1 MKTHDSIVPLFS
13 PSHRLYEPGAIIP
26 WLGQKLIPP
35 KILCIFNQLYKF
47 RDVIISM
54 KTQFFEKFSNLKQ
67 IQVNEHTI
75 MVILAVIVGLAGG
88 FGAVGFR
95 HLIDFFQTL
104 AYGGKND
111 LLEMVVNLPWYY
123 RVGVPAIGGLIV
135 GPLVYFFAREAKGHG
150 VPEVMEAVALKGG
163 VIRKRVV
170 VIKSLASAIS
180 ISTGGSVGRE
190 GPIVQIGSAIGSV
203 LGQFMKVSPDRMRTL
218 VGCGAGAG
226 IAATF
231 NAPIAGSMFALE
243 VVLGDFGLA
252 TFSPIVISS
261 VVATAISRAFLGD
274 IAAFIVPAYELVSAW
289 ELPMYLI
296 LGIFCA
302 AVGVAFTKT
311 LYRIEDLFDGIKF
324 PEYLKGIIGGLVLGV
339 ASLVF
344 PQILGVGYGAI
355 DMALMQ
361 KMAWWLLLVLVP
373 VKILAT
379 SITIGSGGSGGI
391 FAPSLFVGAMA
402 GGFFGAVVHQLFPNV
417 TASPGAYSIVG
428 MGAVVGATTHGPLAA
443 ILILFEMTGDYKIIL
458 PLMLACI
465 IATIA
470 SGQFLKDS
478 IYTLKLAR
486 RGIDIKEGKE
496 VNVLKSMFVKD
507 VMNPNVETVPE
518 ALPLG
523 QMAEQI
529 SKSKF
534 NSFPVL
540 NAQNELIGILSFN
553 DYNEAIFDENLKD
566 LVVARDLA
574 TTDLV
579 TISMDDNL
587 WTALEKISAKDFA
600 VLPVVSAQEPTKLE
614 GVVSR
619 RDIIGA
625 YNKAVLKKSLF
636 K

>member
-1 MKTHDSIVPLFS
+1 
-13 PSHRLYEPGAIIP
+13 
-26 WLGQKLIPP
+26 
-35 KILCIFNQLYKF
+35 
-47 RDVIISM
+47 M
-54 KTQFFEKFSNLKQ
+54 KTQFFKKFLNLKQ
-67 IQVNEHTI
+67 IRTNEHTI
-75 MVILAVIVGLAGG
+75 MAVLAVLVGLAGG
-88 FGAVGFR
+88 LGAVVFR
-95 HLIDFFQTL
+95 YLISLFQTMG
-104 AYGGKND
+104 YGGRND
-111 LLEMVVNLPWYY
+111 LLELVVNLPWYH
-123 RVGVPAIGGLIV
+123 RVGVPVIGGLIV

-150 VPEVMEAVALKGG
+150 VPEVMEAIALKGG

-170 VIKSLASAIS
+170 VVKTLASAICIGS
-180 ISTGGSVGRE
+180 GGSVGRE
-190 GPIVQIGSAIGSV
+190 GPIVQIGSAVGST
-203 LGQFMKVSPDRMRTL
+203 LGQFMKVSADRMRIL
-218 VGCGAGAG
+218 VGCGAAAG

-243 VVLGDFGLA
+243 IVLGDFGLA

-261 VVATAISRAFLGD
+261 VVATAVSRYYLGD
-274 IAAFIVPAYELVSAW
+274 TPAFIVPVYELVSAW
-289 ELPMYLI
+289 ELPMYLS
-296 LGIFCA
+296 LGFFCA
-302 AVGVAFTKT
+302 LVGITFTKT
-311 LYRIEDLFDGIKF
+311 LYKIEDLFDEIKF
-324 PEYLKGIIGGLVLGV
+324 PEYLKGIIGGLLLG
-339 ASLVF
+339 AGSLAF

-355 DMALMQ
+355 NIALMQ
-361 KMAWWLLLVLVP
+361 KLAWWVLLILVP
-373 VKILAT
+373 GKILAT

-391 FAPSLFVGAMA
+391 FAPSLFLGAMA
-402 GGFFGAVVHQLFPNV
+402 GGFFGAVVHYLFPGI

-428 MGAVVGATTHGPLAA
+428 MGAVVAATTHGPLSAM
-443 ILILFEMTGDYKIIL
+443 LILFEMTGDYKIIL
-458 PLMLACI
+458 PLMLSCI
-465 IATIA
+465 IAAIVA
-470 SGQFLKDS
+470 GQLLRDS

-486 RGIDIKEGKE
+486 RGVDIKEGKE

-523 QMAEQI
+523 KMAEQI

-540 NAQNELIGILSFN
+540 NAQNQLVGILSFN
-553 DYNEAIFDENLKD
+553 DYSEAIFDENLKD

-574 TTDLV
+574 STDLV

-600 VLPVVSAQEPTKLE
+600 VLPVVSAQEPNKLE

>member
-1 MKTHDSIVPLFS
+1 LEKQATKT
-13 PSHRLYEPGAIIP
+13 R
-26 WLGQKLIPP
+26 
-35 KILCIFNQLYKF
+35 
-47 RDVIISM
+47 
-54 KTQFFEKFSNLKQ
+54 FFEKLANLKRIQ
-67 IQVNEHTI
+67 INEHTI
-75 MVILAVIVGLAGG
+75 MVVMAVVVGVAGG

-95 HLIDFFQTL
+95 YLIGLFQTL
-104 AYGGKND
+104 GYGGKND
-111 LLEMVVNLPWYY
+111 LLELVVNLPWHY
-123 RVGVPAIGGLIV
+123 RVAVPVIGGLIV

-150 VPEVMEAVALKGG
+150 VPEVMESIALKGG

-170 VIKSLASAIS
+170 VIKTLASAICIGS
-180 ISTGGSVGRE
+180 GGSVGRE
-190 GPIVQIGSAIGSV
+190 GPIVQIGSAVGST
-203 LGQFMKVSPDRMRTL
+203 LGQFMKVSADRMRIL
-218 VGCGAGAG
+218 VGCGAAAG

-243 VVLGDFGLA
+243 IILGDFGLA

-261 VVATAISRAFLGD
+261 VVATAVSRAYLGD
-274 IAAFIVPAYELVSAW
+274 APAFIVPVYELVSAW
-289 ELPMYLI
+289 ELPMYLV

-302 AVGVAFTKT
+302 AVGVTFTRA
-311 LYRIEDLFDGIKF
+311 LYRIEDLFDEIKF
-324 PEYLKGIIGGLVLGV
+324 PEYLKGIIGGLLLGGT
-339 ASLVF
+339 SLVF

-391 FAPSLFVGAMA
+391 FAPSLFLGAMA
-402 GGFFGAVVHQLFPNV
+402 GGFFGAVVHQLFPGI

-428 MGAVVGATTHGPLAA
+428 MGAVVSATTHGPLSAM
-443 ILILFEMTGDYKIIL
+443 LILFELTGDYKIIL
-458 PLMLACI
+458 PLMLSCI
-465 IATIA
+465 IAAIA
-470 SGQFLKDS
+470 SGQLLRDS

-486 RGIDIKEGKE
+486 RGVDIKEGKE

-507 VMNPNVETVPE
+507 VMNPNVETIAE
-518 ALPLG
+518 SLPL
-523 QMAEQI
+523 EQIAGHI

-540 NAQNELIGILSFN
+540 NARNELIGILSFN
-553 DYNEAIFDENLKD
+553 DYSEAIFDEHLKD

-579 TISMDDNL
+579 TISMEDNL

-600 VLPVVSAQEPTKLE
+600 VLPVVSAQDPNKLE

>member
-1 MKTHDSIVPLFS
+1 
-13 PSHRLYEPGAIIP
+13 
-26 WLGQKLIPP
+26 
-35 KILCIFNQLYKF
+35 
-47 RDVIISM
+47 
-54 KTQFFEKFSNLKQ
+54 
-67 IQVNEHTI
+67 
-75 MVILAVIVGLAGG
+75 
-88 FGAVGFR
+88 
-95 HLIDFFQTL
+95 
-104 AYGGKND
+104 
-111 LLEMVVNLPWYY
+111 
-123 RVGVPAIGGLIV
+123 
-135 GPLVYFFAREAKGHG
+135 
-150 VPEVMEAVALKGG
+150 
-163 VIRKRVV
+163 
-170 VIKSLASAIS
+170 
-180 ISTGGSVGRE
+180 
-190 GPIVQIGSAIGSV
+190 
-203 LGQFMKVSPDRMRTL
+203 MKVSADRMRIL
-218 VGCGAGAG
+218 VGCGAAAG

-243 VVLGDFGLA
+243 IILGDFGLA

-261 VVATAISRAFLGD
+261 VVASAISRAFLGD
-274 IAAFIVPAYELVSAW
+274 APAFIVPVYELVSAW
-289 ELPMYLI
+289 ELPMYLV

-302 AVGVAFTKT
+302 AVGVTFTRT
-311 LYRIEDLFDGIKF
+311 LYRIEDLFDEIKF
-324 PEYLKGIIGGLVLGV
+324 PEYLKGIIGGLLLGGT
-339 ASLVF
+339 SLVF

-391 FAPSLFVGAMA
+391 FAPSLFLGAMA
-402 GGFFGAVVHQLFPNV
+402 GGFFGAVVHQLFPGI

-428 MGAVVGATTHGPLAA
+428 MGAVVSATTHGPLSAM
-443 ILILFEMTGDYKIIL
+443 LILFELTGDYKIIL
-458 PLMLACI
+458 PLMLSCI
-465 IATIA
+465 IAAIA
-470 SGQFLKDS
+470 SGQLLRDS

-486 RGIDIKEGKE
+486 RGVDIKEGKE

-507 VMNPNVETVPE
+507 VMNPNVETIPE

-523 QMAEQI
+523 QIAEHI

-553 DYNEAIFDENLKD
+553 DYSEAIFDEHLKD

-579 TISMDDNL
+579 TISMEDNL

-600 VLPVVSAQEPTKLE
+600 VLPVVSAQDPNKLE

>member
-1 MKTHDSIVPLFS
+1 MSL
-13 PSHRLYEPGAIIP
+13 
-26 WLGQKLIPP
+26 
-35 KILCIFNQLYKF
+35 
-47 RDVIISM
+47 
-54 KTQFFEKFSNLKQ
+54 KTQFYARFSNLKQ
-67 IQVNEHTI
+67 IRANEHTI
-75 MVILAVIVGLAGG
+75 MAALAVIVGIAGG

-95 HLIDFFQTL
+95 YLINFFQTL
-104 AYGGKND
+104 GYGGKND
-111 LLEMVVNLPWYY
+111 LLELVVTLPWYF
-123 RVGVPAIGGLIV
+123 RLLIPVIGGLIV

-150 VPEVMEAVALKGG
+150 VPEVMESIALKGG

-170 VIKSLASAIS
+170 VVKTLASAICIGS
-180 ISTGGSVGRE
+180 GGSVGRE
-190 GPIVQIGSAIGSV
+190 GPIVQIGSAVGST
-203 LGQFMKVSPDRMRTL
+203 LGQFMKVSADRMRIL
-218 VGCGAGAG
+218 VGCGAAAG

-243 VVLGDFGLA
+243 IVLGDFGLA

-261 VVATAISRAFLGD
+261 VVATAVSRAYLGD
-274 IAAFIVPAYELVSAW
+274 TPAFIVPVYELASAW
-289 ELPMYLI
+289 EFPMYLV
-296 LGIFCA
+296 LGLFCA
-302 AVGVAFTKT
+302 LVGITFTKS
-311 LYRIEDLFDGIKF
+311 LYRIEDLFDDIKF
-324 PEYLKGIIGGLVLGV
+324 PEYLKGIIGGLLLGA

-361 KMAWWLLLVLVP
+361 KMAWWLLLLLVP

-391 FAPSLFVGAMA
+391 FAPSLFLGAMA
-402 GGFFGAVVHQLFPNV
+402 GGFFGTVVHQLFPGI

-428 MGAVVGATTHGPLAA
+428 MGAVVSATTHGPLSA

-458 PLMLACI
+458 PLMLSCI
-465 IATIA
+465 IAAIA
-470 SGQFLKDS
+470 SGQLLRDS

-507 VMNPNVETVPE
+507 VMNPNVETIAE
-518 ALPLG
+518 ALPLP
-523 QMAEQI
+523 QMADVI

-540 NAQNELIGILSFN
+540 NAQNQLIGILSFN
-553 DYNEAIFDENLKD
+553 DYNEAIFDEHLKD
-566 LVVARDLA
+566 LVVAQDLA

-579 TISMDDNL
+579 TVSLEDNL
-587 WTALEKISAKDFA
+587 YTALEKISLKDFA
-600 VLPVVSAQEPTKLE
+600 VLPVISDKDPLRLE
-614 GVVSR
+614 GVISR